1 MTNAYV
7 TVDTIKSA
15 SALDITGTGD
25 DTRLRRIIEGVSRQ
39 IDSHCNRRFF
49 QLSAS
54 RIFDSEGGQS
64 LFVPDLVSVD
74 SNGVKTDDNKDRT
87 FETTWAVSDYLTE
100 PANADPT
107 GGHDASR
114 PYTRLIVDTDSG
126 TKPDWP
132 QGRRTVQIAGTWGF
146 WRRLRAATEVTNE
159 ALDASDTGLDVDSRT
174 DVEAGHTIL
183 VDSEQMYV
191 ESYSA
196 NTLTV
201 VRGVNGTTAAT
212 HSASASISVF
222 LYPAPVV
229 EATLIQSA
237 RLWKR
242 KDTAF
247 AASEAQRGAFGL
259 DSDVRA
265 LISAYKRLGA
275 AV

>member
-15 SALDITGTGD
+15 SALDILGTGD
-25 DTRLRRIIEGVSRQ
+25 DTRLRRIIEGTSRQ
-39 IDSHCNRRFF
+39 IDSYSNRRFF
-49 QLSAS
+49 QLSVA

-64 LFVPDLVSVD
+64 LLIPDLVSID

-107 GGHDASR
+107 GGHDAAR

-126 TKPDWP
+126 SKTDWP
-132 QGRRTVQIAGTWGF
+132 QGRRTVQVAGAWGF
-146 WRRLRAATEVTNE
+146 WRRLRTATEVTNE
-159 ALDASDTGLDVDSRT
+159 LLDASETGVDVDSRT

-183 VDSEQMYV
+183 MDSEQMYV

-201 VRGVNGTTAAT
+201 VRGVNGTTAAS
-212 HSASASISVF
+212 HSTSAIISIF

-229 EATLIQSA
+229 EAALIQSA

-247 AASEAQRGAFGL
+247 VSGTVQQGAFGL
-259 DSDVRA
+259 DADVQA
-265 LISAYKRLGA
+265 LLSAYRRLGA
-275 AV
+275 AI